1 MIGDLAALRPE
12 YGVEDRQ
19 DFGPKRPEMGQ
30 DHPDILPTAA
40 QDSMERVT
48 KRAFQGAAGE
58 AAIRFHMADHRL
70 DGTSTPQVAPE
81 RWGHPA
87 LLPGD
92 VDRLGLGTVTTIAAI
107 HEGPLRTGVRQDFH
121 LLQCL
126 TQRVPVIGVTRHRA
140 HADNKPFPVGRRHRH
155 FGRGGQLR

>member
-1 MIGDLAALRPE
+1 MGDLAALRPE

-30 DHPDILPTAA
+30 DHPDIVPTAA

-70 DGTSTPQVAPE
+70 DGTSTPQVAP
-81 RWGHPA
+81 
-87 LLPGD
+87 
-92 VDRLGLGTVTTIAAI
+92 V
-107 HEGPLRTGVRQDFH
+107 
-121 LLQCL
+121 
-126 TQRVPVIGVTRHRA
+126 
-140 HADNKPFPVGRRHRH
+140 
-155 FGRGGQLR
+155 

>member
-81 RWGHPA
+81 RWGGGGITHRGYPA
-87 LLPGD
+87 SSACRQQTLPCGSSSPTLWS
-92 VDRLGLGTVTTIAAI
+92 RRTT
-107 HEGPLRTGVRQDFH
+107 T
-121 LLQCL
+121 L
-126 TQRVPVIGVTRHRA
+126 TQGDMPPTLGHHQLSGLTRKNA
-140 HADNKPFPVGRRHRH
+140 GITDH
-155 FGRGGQLR
+155 FKLM